1 MYPDGLPLMSQHL
14 EKILAHAERQLT
26 SEGSRRLRERLDLYK
41 KFLKIEEHRL
51 RLKHY
56 SGAGGLEIV
65 RDRAALLDI
74 VLRHLFEGAL
84 EGSTYEDKAPPV
96 ALLAIGG
103 YGRGELSPYSDVDI
117 LFLHDSS
124 RISAEAAEVIEQVL
138 YMLWDVGF
146 KVGHSTRSIDEAIK
160 LANADV
166 LTKTSLLESRFLA
179 GDHRRHSKFRREFF
193 ERCVRGQVDSYLKWR
208 LENQDERH
216 RKYGGSVFMQEPNVK
231 NACGGLRDYHNL
243 QWICYF
249 RDGMMSTAK
258 LVERK
263 FISESDRRAID
274 RAYDF
279 LLRVRTELH
288 YLSKRPSDL
297 LTLFYQGQI
306 ANSFHYPQKNVLR
319 RSESFM
325 RDYYQHART
334 IYLTAKRVTEGFLL
348 PDLSE
353 KEQKPVFGF
362 LAKRKLKTEQF
373 DGFYSHGRLIYA
385 ENPEV
390 FHEDPFRL
398 IRVFLYAQQ
407 RELELSSELQQ
418 LIRRR
423 TRLVNRTFQYAR
435 AARETFQAILSR
447 KGQVGHILRMM
458 HEVDFLGKYL
468 PEFGELTCLVQ
479 HEFFHRYTADEH
491 TLVCIEK
498 LDSLIDTEDP
508 KLAPYKSLFLKVED
522 PYVLYLALLLHDTGK
537 ASGARHH
544 AEASALSAQKVAAR
558 LQLAPERRR
567 KRIFLFNHHITLSE
581 LVNGQNLEDS
591 ATIADFAEVVRN
603 PENLDGLM
611 LLTLADGQGTGG
623 QNWSDWKETLVWQLY
638 HATSSYLHDE
648 REFFAERRI
657 AREDLQQ
664 AVAKKMA
671 KDSAEEIEV
680 HFNSMPD
687 RYFQS
692 HNVNEIVGH
701 LRLFRSFVESRVRNP
716 SLALSAAV
724 KWHSKPDQGHSEFWI
739 CTWDR
744 AALMAKIAGSFATAS
759 INILSA
765 DVYTRVDNLMLAIF
779 RVCDTSFRPVSDERD
794 LQQVESVLQESLE
807 KIDYDFAPLLEK
819 ARKRTAF
826 HLPIGLELPTKLVIS
841 NEIHSGYT
849 VIDLQTA
856 DRLGLLY
863 DLLICLSGAKVNIAS
878 SRIATEKGAAFD
890 SFYVTDLEARKITDE
905 ATLRHLQ
912 KSLLAAAT
920 GGEYGRKQAPP
931 VSR

>member
-1 MYPDGLPLMSQHL
+1 MSQHL

-74 VLRHLFEGAL
+74 VLRHLFEGAV
-84 EGSTYEDKAPPV
+84 EGSAYADKTPPV

-117 LFLHDSS
+117 LFLHDSA
-124 RISAEAAEVIEQVL
+124 RVTGEATEVIEQVL

-160 LANADV
+160 LANSDV

-193 ERCVRGQVDSYLKWR
+193 ERCVRGQVDHYLKWR

-216 RKYGGSVFMQEPNVK
+216 RKYGGSVFMQEPNIK
-231 NACGGLRDYHNL
+231 NGCGGLRDYHNM

-249 RDGMMSTAK
+249 RDGVMSTAK

-263 FISESDRRAID
+263 YISESERRAID

-279 LLRVRTELH
+279 LQRVRTEFH

-297 LTLFYQGQI
+297 MTLFYQGQI

-348 PDLSE
+348 PDIRE

-373 DGFYSHGRLIYA
+373 DGFYSHGRLIYS

-407 RELELSSELQQ
+407 RELELSPELQQ

-458 HEVDFLGKYL
+458 HEVDFLGKYI

-498 LDSLIDTEDP
+498 LDLVIDTEDP
-508 KLAPYKSLFLKVED
+508 KLSPYKSLFLQLED

-544 AEASALSAQKVAAR
+544 AEASALNSQKVAAR
-558 LQLAPERRR
+558 LQLSPERRR
-567 KRIFLFNHHITLSE
+567 RLILLVDHHMTLSE
-581 LVNGQNLEDS
+581 IAQRRNLEDS

-603 PENLDGLM
+603 PENLDALM

-623 QNWSDWKETLVWQLY
+623 QNWSDWKETLVWHLY

-692 HNVNEIVGH
+692 HNINEIIGH
-701 LRLFRSFVESRVRNP
+701 LRLFRSFVELRSRNP
-716 SLALSAAV
+716 NLALSAAV

-807 KIDYDFAPLLEK
+807 KIDYDFTPLLEK

-826 HLPIGLELPTKLVIS
+826 HLPIGLELPTKLMIS
-841 NEIHSGYT
+841 NEINSGYT

-863 DLLICLSGAKVNIAS
+863 DVLVCLSRAKINIAL

-890 SFYVTDLEARKITDE
+890 SFYVTDLEGRKITEE
-905 ATLRHLQ
+905 AVLRRLQ
-912 KSLLAAAT
+912 TSLLASAT
-920 GGEYGRKQAPP
+920 GGEYGKK
-931 VSR
+931 

>member
-1 MYPDGLPLMSQHL
+1 MSQHL

-65 RDRAALLDI
+65 RDRAALLDV
-74 VLRHLFEGAL
+74 VLRHLFEGAV
-84 EGSTYEDKAPPV
+84 EGSAYADKTPPV

-124 RISAEAAEVIEQVL
+124 RISSEATEVIEQVL

-160 LANADV
+160 LANSDV

-179 GDHRRHSKFRREFF
+179 GDHQRHSKFRREFF

-208 LENQDERH
+208 LENQAERH
-216 RKYGGSVFMQEPNVK
+216 RKYGGSVFMQEPNIK
-231 NACGGLRDYHNL
+231 NGCGGLRDYHNM

-249 RDGMMSTAK
+249 RDGVMSTSK

-263 FISESDRRAID
+263 YISESDRRAID

-279 LLRVRTELH
+279 LQRVRTELH
-288 YLSKRPSDL
+288 YLGKRASDL
-297 LTLFYQGQI
+297 LTLFYQGQV
-306 ANSFHYPQKNVLR
+306 ANSLNYPQKNVLR

-325 RDYYQHART
+325 RDYYQNART
-334 IYLTAKRVTEGFLL
+334 IYLTAKRITEGFLL
-348 PDLSE
+348 PAISG
-353 KEQKPVFGF
+353 KQQRPVFGF

-373 DGFYSHGRLIYA
+373 DGFYSHGRLIYF
-385 ENPEV
+385 ENREV

-407 RELELSSELQQ
+407 REMELSPELQQ

-423 TRLVNRTFQYAR
+423 SRLVNRTFQYAR
-435 AARETFQAILSR
+435 AARETFQAILSK

-479 HEFFHRYTADEH
+479 HEYFHRYTADEH

-508 KLAPYKSLFLKVED
+508 KLAPYKTLFLKLED

-544 AEASALSAQKVAAR
+544 AEASALNAQKVAAR
-558 LQLAPERRR
+558 LQLSPERRR
-567 KRIFLFNHHITLSE
+567 KLILLVDHHMTLSE
-581 LVNGQNLEDS
+581 IAQRRNVEDP
-591 ATIADFAEVVRN
+591 ATIADFAEIVRS
-603 PENLDGLM
+603 PENLDALM

-623 QNWSDWKETLVWQLY
+623 QNWSDWKETLVWHLH
-638 HATSSYLHDE
+638 HATASYLHDE

-657 AREDLQQ
+657 EREELQQ
-664 AVAKKMA
+664 AVAKRMA

-680 HFNSMPD
+680 HFHSMPD

-692 HNVNEIVGH
+692 HNINEIIGH
-701 LRLFRSFVESRVRNP
+701 IRLFRSFVELRSRNP
-716 SLALSAAV
+716 KMALSAAV

-744 AALMAKIAGSFATAS
+744 TALMAKIAGSFATAS

-765 DVYTRVDNLMLAIF
+765 DAYTRVDNLMLGIF

-794 LQQVESVLQESLE
+794 LQQVESVLQASLE
-807 KIDYDFAPLLEK
+807 KIDFDFIPLLEK

-826 HLPIGLELPTKLVIS
+826 HLPIGMELPTKLTIS
-841 NEIHSGYT
+841 NEIHPSYT

-863 DLLICLSGAKVNIAS
+863 DVLFCLSRAQVNIAL
-878 SRIATEKGAAFD
+878 SRVATEKGAAFD
-890 SFYVTDLEARKITDE
+890 SFYVTDMEGRKITDE
-905 ATLRHLQ
+905 TRIRQLQ
-912 KSLLAAAT
+912 SSLLAAAT
-920 GGEYGRKQAPP
+920 GGEYGKK
-931 VSR
+931 

>member
-1 MYPDGLPLMSQHL
+1 MSQHL

-74 VLRHLFEGAL
+74 VLRHLFEGAV
-84 EGSTYEDKAPPV
+84 EGSAYADKTPPV

-117 LFLHDSS
+117 LFLHDSA
-124 RISAEAAEVIEQVL
+124 RVTGEATEVIEQVL

-160 LANADV
+160 LANSDV

-193 ERCVRGQVDSYLKWR
+193 ERCVRGQVDHYLKWR

-216 RKYGGSVFMQEPNVK
+216 RKYGGSVFMQEPNIK
-231 NACGGLRDYHNL
+231 NGCGGLRDYHNM

-249 RDGMMSTAK
+249 RDGVMSTAK

-263 FISESDRRAID
+263 YISESDRRAID

-279 LLRVRTELH
+279 LQRVRTEFH

-297 LTLFYQGQI
+297 MTLFYQGQI

-348 PDLSE
+348 PDIRE

-373 DGFYSHGRLIYA
+373 DGFYSHGRLIYS

-407 RELELSSELQQ
+407 RELELSPELQQ

-458 HEVDFLGKYL
+458 HEVDFLGKYI

-498 LDSLIDTEDP
+498 LDLVIDTEDP
-508 KLAPYKSLFLKVED
+508 KLSPYKSLFLQLED

-544 AEASALSAQKVAAR
+544 AEASALNSQKVAAR
-558 LQLAPERRR
+558 LQLSPERRR
-567 KRIFLFNHHITLSE
+567 RLILLVDHHMTLSE
-581 LVNGQNLEDS
+581 IAQRRNLEDS

-603 PENLDGLM
+603 PENLDALM

-623 QNWSDWKETLVWQLY
+623 QNWSDWKETLVWHLY

-648 REFFAERRI
+648 REFFAERKI

-692 HNVNEIVGH
+692 HNINEIVGH
-701 LRLFRSFVESRVRNP
+701 LRLFRSFVELRSRNP
-716 SLALSAAV
+716 KLALSAAV

-807 KIDYDFAPLLEK
+807 KVDYDFTPLLEK

-826 HLPIGLELPTKLVIS
+826 HLPIGLELPTKLMIS
-841 NEIHSGYT
+841 NEINSGYT

-856 DRLGLLY
+856 DRLGLL
-863 DLLICLSGAKVNIAS
+863 
-878 SRIATEKGAAFD
+878 
-890 SFYVTDLEARKITDE
+890 
-905 ATLRHLQ
+905 
-912 KSLLAAAT
+912 
-920 GGEYGRKQAPP
+920 
-931 VSR
+931 

>member
-1 MYPDGLPLMSQHL
+1 MSQHL
-14 EKILAHAERQLT
+14 EKILAHAERQLA

-41 KFLKIEEHRL
+41 RFLKIEEHRL

-65 RDRAALLDI
+65 RDRAALLDV
-74 VLRHLFEGAL
+74 VLRHLFDGAV
-84 EGSTYEDKAPPV
+84 EGSAYADKTPPV

-117 LFLHDSS
+117 LFVHDSP
-124 RISAEAAEVIEQVL
+124 RISNETTEVIEQVL

-146 KVGHSTRSIDEAIK
+146 KVGHSTRSVDEAIR
-160 LANADV
+160 LANSDV

-179 GDHRRHSKFRREFF
+179 GDHQRHSKFRREFF

-208 LENQDERH
+208 LENQSERH
-216 RKYGGSVFMQEPNVK
+216 RKYGGSVFMQEPNIK
-231 NACGGLRDYHNL
+231 NGCGGLRDYHNM

-249 RDGMMSTAK
+249 RDGVMSTAK

-263 FISESDRRAID
+263 YISESDRRAID

-279 LLRVRTELH
+279 LQRVRTELH
-288 YLSKRPSDL
+288 YLGKRPSDV

-306 ANSFHYPQKNVLR
+306 ANSLNYPQKNVLR

-325 RDYYQHART
+325 RDYYQNART

-348 PDLSE
+348 PTVSE
-353 KEQKPVFGF
+353 KQQRPIFGF

-373 DGFYSHGRLIYA
+373 DGFYSHGRLIYF
-385 ENPEV
+385 ENREV

-407 RELELSSELQQ
+407 REMELSPELQQ

-435 AARETFQAILSR
+435 AARETFQAILSK
-447 KGQVGHILRMM
+447 KGQVGHVLRMM

-479 HEFFHRYTADEH
+479 HEYFHRYTADEH

-508 KLAPYKSLFLKVED
+508 KLAPYKTLFLKLED

-544 AEASALSAQKVAAR
+544 AEASALNAQKVAAR
-558 LQLAPERRR
+558 LQLSPERRR
-567 KRIFLFNHHITLSE
+567 RLILLVDHHMTLSE
-581 LVNGQNLEDS
+581 IAQRRNVEDP
-591 ATIADFAEVVRN
+591 ATIADFAEIVRS
-603 PENLDGLM
+603 PENLDALM

-623 QNWSDWKETLVWQLY
+623 QNWSDWKETLVWHLH
-638 HATSSYLHDE
+638 HATASYLHDE

-657 AREDLQQ
+657 EREELQQ
-664 AVAKKMA
+664 AVARRMA

-680 HFNSMPD
+680 HFHSMPD

-692 HNVNEIVGH
+692 HNINEIIGH
-701 LRLFRSFVESRVRNP
+701 IRLFRSFVELRARNP
-716 SLALSAAV
+716 KMALSAAM

-765 DVYTRVDNLMLAIF
+765 DAYTRVDNLMLGIF

-794 LQQVESVLQESLE
+794 LQQVESVLQASLE
-807 KIDYDFAPLLEK
+807 KIDFDFIPLLER

-826 HLPIGLELPTKLVIS
+826 HLPIGMEFPTKLAIS
-841 NEIHSGYT
+841 NEIHPSYT

-863 DLLICLSGAKVNIAS
+863 DVLYCLSRAKVNIAS

-890 SFYVTDLEARKITDE
+890 SFYVTDTEGRKITDE
-905 ATLRHLQ
+905 TTIRNLQ
-912 KSLLAAAT
+912 SSLLAAAT
-920 GGEYGRKQAPP
+920 GGEYGKK
-931 VSR
+931 

>member
-1 MYPDGLPLMSQHL
+1 MSQHL
-14 EKILAHAERQLT
+14 EKILAHAERHLT

-65 RDRAALLDI
+65 RDRSALLDV
-74 VLRHLFEGAL
+74 VLRHLFEGAV
-84 EGSTYEDKAPPV
+84 EGSSFADKTPPF

-117 LFLHDSS
+117 LFLHDAP
-124 RISAEAAEVIEQVL
+124 RISAESAEVIEQVL

-146 KVGHSTRSIDEAIK
+146 KVGHSTRSVDEAIR
-160 LANADV
+160 LANQDV
-166 LTKTSLLESRFLA
+166 QTKTSLLESRFLA
-179 GDHRRHSKFRREFF
+179 GDHVRHAKFRREFF
-193 ERCVRGQVDSYLKWR
+193 ERCVRGQVDHYLKWR
-208 LENQDERH
+208 VANQDERH
-216 RKYGGSVFMQEPNVK
+216 RKYGGSVFMQEPNIK
-231 NACGGLRDYHNL
+231 NACGGLRDYHNM

-249 RDGMMSTAK
+249 RDGVMSTAK

-263 FISESDRRAID
+263 YISESDRRAID

-288 YLSKRPSDL
+288 YLSNRPSDV
-297 LTLFYQGQI
+297 LTLFFQGQI
-306 ANSFHYPQKNVLR
+306 ANAFHYPPKNVLR
-319 RSESFM
+319 RSEAFM

-348 PDLSE
+348 PGIAD
-353 KEQKPVFGF
+353 KEQRPIFGF

-373 DGFYSHGRLIYA
+373 DGFYSHGGLIYF
-385 ENPEV
+385 ESREV
-390 FHEDPFRL
+390 FSEDPFRL
-398 IRVFLYAQQ
+398 IRVFLHAQQ
-407 RELELSSELQQ
+407 REVALSSELQQ

-423 TRLVNRTFQYAR
+423 SRLVNRTFQYAR

-458 HEVDFLGKYL
+458 HEVDFLGRYL
-468 PEFGELTCLVQ
+468 PEFGGITCLVQ
-479 HEFFHRYTADEH
+479 HEYFHRYTADEH

-508 KLAPYKSLFLKVED
+508 KLAPYKSLFLKLED
-522 PYVLYLALLLHDTGK
+522 PYALYLALLLHDTGK
-537 ASGARHH
+537 ATGGRHH
-544 AEASALSAQKVAAR
+544 SEASAVIAQKVAAR
-558 LQLAPERRR
+558 LQLSPERRR
-567 KRIFLFNHHITLSE
+567 KLILLVDHHLTLSE
-581 LVNGQNLEDS
+581 IAQRRNIEDS
-591 ATIADFAEVVRN
+591 ATIADFAEIVRS
-603 PENLDGLM
+603 PENLDALM

-623 QNWSDWKETLVWQLY
+623 QNWSDWKETLVWHLY

-648 REFFAERRI
+648 REFFAERKI
-657 AREDLQQ
+657 QREDLQQ
-664 AVAKKMA
+664 AVAKRLS
-671 KDSAEEIEV
+671 KDAAEEIEV
-680 HFNSMPD
+680 HFQSMPD

-692 HNVNEIVGH
+692 HNINEIVGH
-701 LRLFRSFVESRVRNP
+701 IRLFHAFMETRIRNP
-716 SLALSAAV
+716 KMALSAAI
-724 KWHSKPDQGHSEFWI
+724 KWHPKPDQGHSEFWI

-744 AALMAKIAGSFATAS
+744 KALMAKIAGSFATAS

-765 DVYTRVDNLMLAIF
+765 DAYTRVDNLMLGIF
-779 RVCDTSFRPVSDERD
+779 RVCDTSFRPVVDERD
-794 LQQVESVLQESLE
+794 LQEVDSVLQTSLE
-807 KIDYDFAPLLEK
+807 KDDFDFGPLLEK

-826 HLPIGLELPTKLVIS
+826 YRPIGVDLPTKLVIS
-841 NEIHSGYT
+841 NEIHSNYT

-863 DLLICLSGAKVNIAS
+863 DILVCLSRAKVSLAS

-890 SFYVTDLEARKITDE
+890 SFYVTNSESQKITDPQ
-905 ATLRHLQ
+905 ALKDLQ
-912 KSLLAAAT
+912 SSLLAAAT
-920 GGEYGRKQAPP
+920 GGEFGKK
-931 VSR
+931 

>member
-1 MYPDGLPLMSQHL
+1 MSQHL

-65 RDRAALLDI
+65 RDRAALLDV
-74 VLRHLFEGAL
+74 VLRHLFEGAV
-84 EGSTYEDKAPPV
+84 EGSAYADKTPPV

-117 LFLHDSS
+117 LFLHDAA
-124 RISAEAAEVIEQVL
+124 RISSEATEVIEQVL

-160 LANADV
+160 LANSDV

-179 GDHRRHSKFRREFF
+179 GDHRRQSKFRREFF
-193 ERCVRGQVDSYLKWR
+193 ERCVRGQVDHYLKWR

-231 NACGGLRDYHNL
+231 NGCGGLRDYHNM

-249 RDGMMSTAK
+249 RDGVMSTAK

-263 FISESDRRAID
+263 YISESDRRAID

-279 LLRVRTELH
+279 LQRVRTELH
-288 YLSKRPSDL
+288 YQSKRPSDL
-297 LTLFYQGQI
+297 LTLFLQGQI
-306 ANSFHYPQKNVLR
+306 ANSFNYPQKNVLR

-348 PDLSE
+348 PDLSN

-373 DGFYSHGRLIYA
+373 DGFYSHGRLMYF
-385 ENPEV
+385 ENREV

-435 AARETFQAILSR
+435 SARETFQAILSR

-458 HEVDFLGKYL
+458 HEVDFLGKYM

-498 LDSLIDTEDP
+498 LDSLIDTEDS
-508 KLAPYKSLFLKVED
+508 KLAPYKSLFLKLED

-544 AEASALSAQKVAAR
+544 SEASALNAQKVAAR
-558 LQLAPERRR
+558 LQLSPERRR
-567 KRIFLFNHHITLSE
+567 KLILLVDHHMTLSE
-581 LVNGQNLEDS
+581 IAQRRNLEDS

-603 PENLDGLM
+603 PENLDALM

-623 QNWSDWKETLVWQLY
+623 QNWSDWKETLVWHLY

-648 REFFAERRI
+648 REFFAERLI

-671 KDSAEEIEV
+671 KDSGEEIEV

-692 HNVNEIVGH
+692 HNINEIVGH

-716 SLALSAAV
+716 KMALSAAV
-724 KWHSKPDQGHSEFWI
+724 KWNSKPDQGHSEFWI

-779 RVCDTSFRPVSDERD
+779 RVCDTSFRSVSDERD
-794 LQQVESVLQESLE
+794 LQQVESVLQASLE
-807 KIDYDFAPLLEK
+807 KIDYDFTPLMEK

-826 HLPIGLELPTKLVIS
+826 HLPIGMDLPTKLVIS

-863 DLLICLSGAKVNIAS
+863 DVLICLSRAKVNIAL

-890 SFYVTDLEARKITDE
+890 SFYVTDLEGRKITDE
-905 ATLRHLQ
+905 AMLRRLQ
-912 KSLLAAAT
+912 ISLLAAAT
-920 GGEYGRKQAPP
+920 GGEYGKK
-931 VSR
+931 

>member
-1 MYPDGLPLMSQHL
+1 MSQHL

-74 VLRHLFEGAL
+74 VLRHLFEGAV
-84 EGSTYEDKAPPV
+84 EGSVFADKTPPV

-117 LFLHDSS
+117 LFLHDST
-124 RISAEAAEVIEQVL
+124 RISADAAEVIEQVL

-146 KVGHSTRSIDEAIK
+146 KVGHATRSIDEAIR
-160 LANADV
+160 LANSDV

-179 GDHRRHSKFRREFF
+179 GDHKRHSKFRRDFF
-193 ERCVRGQVDSYLKWR
+193 ERCVRGQVESYLKWR

-231 NACGGLRDYHNL
+231 NACGGLRDYHNM

-249 RDGMMSTAK
+249 RDGVMSTAK

-263 FISESDRRAID
+263 YISESDRRAID
-274 RAYDF
+274 RGYDF
-279 LLRVRTELH
+279 LQRVRTELH

-297 LTLFYQGQI
+297 MTLFYQGQI

-348 PDLSE
+348 PGVIE
-353 KEQKPVFGF
+353 KEEKPVFGF

-373 DGFYSHGRLIYA
+373 DGFYSHGRLIYF

-407 RELELSSELQQ
+407 REMELSPELQQ

-435 AARETFQAILSR
+435 SARETFQAILSR

-508 KLAPYKSLFLKVED
+508 KLAPYSSLFLKLED

-544 AEASALSAQKVAAR
+544 AEASALNAQKVAAR
-558 LQLAPERRR
+558 LQLSPDRRR
-567 KRIFLFNHHITLSE
+567 KLILLVDHHMTLSE
-581 LVNGQNLEDS
+581 IAQRRNLEDS
-591 ATIADFAEVVRN
+591 TTIADFAEVVRN
-603 PENLDGLM
+603 PENLDALM

-623 QNWSDWKETLVWQLY
+623 QNWSDWKETLVWHLY

-648 REFFAERRI
+648 REFFAERLI
-657 AREDLQQ
+657 AREDLQE
-664 AVAKKMA
+664 AVAKKMS
-671 KDSAEEIEV
+671 KDSAEEIEA

-701 LRLFRSFVESRVRNP
+701 LRLFRSFVELRVRNP
-716 SLALSAAV
+716 SLALSAAL

-794 LQQVESVLQESLE
+794 LQQVESVLQASLE
-807 KIDYDFAPLLEK
+807 KIDYDFTPLMEK
-819 ARKRTAF
+819 AKKRTAF
-826 HLPIGLELPTKLVIS
+826 HLPIGLELPTKLMIS
-841 NEIHSGYT
+841 NEINSGYT

-863 DLLICLSGAKVNIAS
+863 DVLICLSRAKVNIAL

-890 SFYVTDLEARKITDE
+890 SFYVTDLEGRKITDA
-905 ATLRHLQ
+905 ATLRRLQ
-912 KSLLAAAT
+912 TSLLAAAT
-920 GGEYGRKQAPP
+920 GGEYSKK
-931 VSR
+931 

>member
-1 MYPDGLPLMSQHL
+1 MSQHL

-65 RDRAALLDI
+65 RDRAALLDV
-74 VLRHLFEGAL
+74 VLRHLFEGAV
-84 EGSTYEDKAPPV
+84 EGSAYADKTPPV

-117 LFLHDSS
+117 LFLHDAA
-124 RISAEAAEVIEQVL
+124 RISSEAAEVIEQVL

-160 LANADV
+160 LANSDV

-179 GDHRRHSKFRREFF
+179 GDHRRQSKFRREFF
-193 ERCVRGQVDSYLKWR
+193 ERCVRGQVDHYLKWR

-231 NACGGLRDYHNL
+231 NGCGGLRDYHNM

-249 RDGMMSTAK
+249 RDGVMSTAK

-263 FISESDRRAID
+263 YISESDRRAID

-279 LLRVRTELH
+279 LQRVRTELH
-288 YLSKRPSDL
+288 YQSKRPSDL
-297 LTLFYQGQI
+297 LTLFLQGQI

-348 PDLSE
+348 PDLSN

-373 DGFYSHGRLIYA
+373 DGFYSHGRLMYF
-385 ENPEV
+385 ENREV

-435 AARETFQAILSR
+435 SARETFQAILSR

-458 HEVDFLGKYL
+458 HEVDFLGKYM

-498 LDSLIDTEDP
+498 LDLLIDTEDS
-508 KLAPYKSLFLKVED
+508 KLAPYKSLFLKLED

-544 AEASALSAQKVAAR
+544 SEASALNAQKVAAR
-558 LQLAPERRR
+558 LQLSPERRR
-567 KRIFLFNHHITLSE
+567 KLILLVDHHMTLSE
-581 LVNGQNLEDS
+581 IAQRRNLEDS

-603 PENLDGLM
+603 PENLDALM

-623 QNWSDWKETLVWQLY
+623 QNWSDWKETLVWHLY

-648 REFFAERRI
+648 REFFAERLI

-671 KDSAEEIEV
+671 KDSGEEIEV

-692 HNVNEIVGH
+692 HNINEIVGH

-716 SLALSAAV
+716 KMALSAAV
-724 KWHSKPDQGHSEFWI
+724 KWNSKPDQGHSEFWI

-794 LQQVESVLQESLE
+794 LQQVESVLQASLE
-807 KIDYDFAPLLEK
+807 KIDYDFTPLMEK

-826 HLPIGLELPTKLVIS
+826 HLPIGMDLPTKLVIS

-863 DLLICLSGAKVNIAS
+863 DVLICLSRAKVNIAL

-890 SFYVTDLEARKITDE
+890 SFYVTDLEGRKITDE
-905 ATLRHLQ
+905 AMLRRLQ
-912 KSLLAAAT
+912 VSLLAAAT
-920 GGEYGRKQAPP
+920 GGEYGKK
-931 VSR
+931 

>member
-1 MYPDGLPLMSQHL
+1 MSQHL

-74 VLRHLFEGAL
+74 VLRHLFEGAV
-84 EGSTYEDKAPPV
+84 EGSVFADKTPPV

-117 LFLHDSS
+117 LFLHDST
-124 RISAEAAEVIEQVL
+124 RISADAAEVIEQVL

-146 KVGHSTRSIDEAIK
+146 KVGHATRSIDEAIR
-160 LANADV
+160 LANSDV

-179 GDHRRHSKFRREFF
+179 GDHKRHSKFRRDFF
-193 ERCVRGQVDSYLKWR
+193 ERCVRGQVESYLKWR

-231 NACGGLRDYHNL
+231 NACGGLRDYHNM

-249 RDGMMSTAK
+249 RDGVMSTAK

-263 FISESDRRAID
+263 YISESDRRAID

-279 LLRVRTELH
+279 LQRVRTELH

-297 LTLFYQGQI
+297 MTLFYQGQI

-348 PDLSE
+348 PGVIE
-353 KEQKPVFGF
+353 KEEKPVFGF

-373 DGFYSHGRLIYA
+373 DGFYSHGRLIYF

-407 RELELSSELQQ
+407 REMELSPELQQ

-435 AARETFQAILSR
+435 SARETFQAILSR

-508 KLAPYKSLFLKVED
+508 KLAPYSSLFLKLED

-544 AEASALSAQKVAAR
+544 AEASALNAQKVAAR
-558 LQLAPERRR
+558 LQLSPERRR
-567 KRIFLFNHHITLSE
+567 KLILLVDHHMTLSE
-581 LVNGQNLEDS
+581 IAQRRNLEDS
-591 ATIADFAEVVRN
+591 TTIADFAEVVRN
-603 PENLDGLM
+603 PENLDALM

-623 QNWSDWKETLVWQLY
+623 QNWSDWKETLVWHLY

-648 REFFAERRI
+648 REFFAERLI
-657 AREDLQQ
+657 AREDLQE
-664 AVAKKMA
+664 AVAKKMS

-701 LRLFRSFVESRVRNP
+701 LRLFRSFVELRVRNP
-716 SLALSAAV
+716 SLALSAAL

-794 LQQVESVLQESLE
+794 LQQVESVLQASLE
-807 KIDYDFAPLLEK
+807 KIDYDFSPLMEK
-819 ARKRTAF
+819 AKKRTAF
-826 HLPIGLELPTKLVIS
+826 HLPIGLDLPTKLMIS
-841 NEIHSGYT
+841 NEINSGYT

-863 DLLICLSGAKVNIAS
+863 DILICLSRAKINIAL

-890 SFYVTDLEARKITDE
+890 SFYVTDLEGRKIADA
-905 ATLRHLQ
+905 ATLRRLQ
-912 KSLLAAAT
+912 TSLLAAAT
-920 GGEYGRKQAPP
+920 GGEYSKK
-931 VSR
+931 

>member
-1 MYPDGLPLMSQHL
+1 MSQHL

-74 VLRHLFEGAL
+74 VLRHLFEGAV
-84 EGSTYEDKAPPV
+84 EGSAYADKTPPV

-117 LFLHDSS
+117 LFLHDSA
-124 RISAEAAEVIEQVL
+124 RVTGEATEVIEQVL

-160 LANADV
+160 LANSDV

-193 ERCVRGQVDSYLKWR
+193 ERCVRGQVDHYLKWR
-208 LENQDERH
+208 LENQDDRH
-216 RKYGGSVFMQEPNVK
+216 RKYGGSVFMQEPNIK
-231 NACGGLRDYHNL
+231 NGCGGLRDYHNM

-249 RDGMMSTAK
+249 RDGVMSTAK

-263 FISESDRRAID
+263 YISESDRRAID

-279 LLRVRTELH
+279 LQRVRTEFH
-288 YLSKRPSDL
+288 YLCKRPSDL
-297 LTLFYQGQI
+297 MTLFYQGQI

-348 PDLSE
+348 PDIRE

-373 DGFYSHGRLIYA
+373 DGFYSHGRLIYS

-407 RELELSSELQQ
+407 RELELSPELQQ

-458 HEVDFLGKYL
+458 HEVDFLGKYI

-498 LDSLIDTEDP
+498 LDLVIDTEDP
-508 KLAPYKSLFLKVED
+508 KLSPYKSLFLQLED

-544 AEASALSAQKVAAR
+544 AEASALNAQKVAAR
-558 LQLAPERRR
+558 LQLSPERRR
-567 KRIFLFNHHITLSE
+567 RLILLVDHHMTLSE
-581 LVNGQNLEDS
+581 IAQRRNLEDS

-603 PENLDGLM
+603 PENLDALM

-623 QNWSDWKETLVWQLY
+623 QNWSDWKETLVWHLY

-657 AREDLQQ
+657 AREDFQQ

-692 HNVNEIVGH
+692 HNINEIVGH
-701 LRLFRSFVESRVRNP
+701 LRLFRSFVELRSRNP
-716 SLALSAAV
+716 KLALSAAV

-765 DVYTRVDNLMLAIF
+765 DVYTRVDNLMLGIF

-807 KIDYDFAPLLEK
+807 KIDYDFTPLLEK

-826 HLPIGLELPTKLVIS
+826 HLPIGLELPTKLMIS
-841 NEIHSGYT
+841 NEINSGYT

-863 DLLICLSGAKVNIAS
+863 DVLVCLSRAKVNIAL

-890 SFYVTDLEARKITDE
+890 SFYVTDLEGRKITEE
-905 ATLRHLQ
+905 AVLRRLQ
-912 KSLLAAAT
+912 TSLLASAT
-920 GGEYGRKQAPP
+920 GGEYGKK
-931 VSR
+931 

>member
-1 MYPDGLPLMSQHL
+1 MSQHL

-74 VLRHLFEGAL
+74 VLRHLFEGAV
-84 EGSTYEDKAPPV
+84 EGSAYADKTPPV

-117 LFLHDSS
+117 LFLHDSA
-124 RISAEAAEVIEQVL
+124 RVTGEATEVIEQVL

-160 LANADV
+160 LANSDV

-193 ERCVRGQVDSYLKWR
+193 ERCVRGQVDHYLKWR

-216 RKYGGSVFMQEPNVK
+216 RKYGGSVFMQEPNIK
-231 NACGGLRDYHNL
+231 NGCGGLRDYHNM

-249 RDGMMSTAK
+249 RDGVMSTAK

-263 FISESDRRAID
+263 YISESDRRAID

-279 LLRVRTELH
+279 LQRVRTEFH

-297 LTLFYQGQI
+297 MTLFYQGQI

-348 PDLSE
+348 PDIRE

-373 DGFYSHGRLIYA
+373 DGFYSHGRLIYS

-407 RELELSSELQQ
+407 RELELSPELQQ

-458 HEVDFLGKYL
+458 HEVDFLGKYI

-498 LDSLIDTEDP
+498 LDLVIDTEDP
-508 KLAPYKSLFLKVED
+508 KLSPYKSLFLQLED

-544 AEASALSAQKVAAR
+544 AEASALNAQKVAAR
-558 LQLAPERRR
+558 LQLSPERRR
-567 KRIFLFNHHITLSE
+567 RLILLVDHHMTLSE
-581 LVNGQNLEDS
+581 IAQRRNLEDS

-603 PENLDGLM
+603 PENLDALM

-623 QNWSDWKETLVWQLY
+623 QNWSDWKETLVWHLY

-692 HNVNEIVGH
+692 HNINEIVGH
-701 LRLFRSFVESRVRNP
+701 LRLFRSFVELRSRNP
-716 SLALSAAV
+716 KLALSAAV

-807 KIDYDFAPLLEK
+807 KIDYDFTPLLEK

-826 HLPIGLELPTKLVIS
+826 HLPIGLELPTKLMIS
-841 NEIHSGYT
+841 NEINSGYT

-863 DLLICLSGAKVNIAS
+863 DVLVCLSRAKINIAL

-890 SFYVTDLEARKITDE
+890 SFYVTDLEGRKITEE
-905 ATLRHLQ
+905 AVLRRLQ
-912 KSLLAAAT
+912 TSLLASAT
-920 GGEYGRKQAPP
+920 GGEYGKK
-931 VSR
+931 

>member
-1 MYPDGLPLMSQHL
+1 MSQHL

-84 EGSTYEDKAPPV
+84 EGSAFADKTPPV

-117 LFLHDSS
+117 LFLHDSA
-124 RISAEAAEVIEQVL
+124 RISADAAEVIEQVL

-146 KVGHSTRSIDEAIK
+146 KVGHATRSIDEAIR
-160 LANADV
+160 LANSDV

-179 GDHRRHSKFRREFF
+179 GDHKRHSKFGREFF

-231 NACGGLRDYHNL
+231 NACGGLRDYHNM

-249 RDGMMSTAK
+249 RDGVMSTAK

-263 FISESDRRAID
+263 YISESDRRAID

-279 LLRVRTELH
+279 LQRVRTELH

-297 LTLFYQGQI
+297 MTLFYQGQI

-348 PDLSE
+348 PGIIE
-353 KEQKPVFGF
+353 KEEKPVFGF

-373 DGFYSHGRLIYA
+373 DGFYSHGRLIYFDS
-385 ENPEV
+385 PEV

-407 RELELSSELQQ
+407 REMELSPELQQ

-508 KLAPYKSLFLKVED
+508 KLAPYNSLFLKLED

-544 AEASALSAQKVAAR
+544 AEASALNAQKVAAR
-558 LQLAPERRR
+558 LQLSPERRR
-567 KRIFLFNHHITLSE
+567 KLILLVDHHMTLSE
-581 LVNGQNLEDS
+581 IAQRRNLEDS

-603 PENLDGLM
+603 PENLDALM

-623 QNWSDWKETLVWQLY
+623 QNWSDWKETLVWHLY

-648 REFFAERRI
+648 REFFAERLI

-701 LRLFRSFVESRVRNP
+701 LRLFRSFVELRVRNP

-794 LQQVESVLQESLE
+794 LQQVESVLQASLE
-807 KIDYDFAPLLEK
+807 KIDYDFTPLMEK

-826 HLPIGLELPTKLVIS
+826 HLPIGLELPTKLMIS
-841 NEIHSGYT
+841 NEINSGYT

-863 DLLICLSGAKVNIAS
+863 DVLICLSRAKINIAL

-890 SFYVTDLEARKITDE
+890 SFYVTDLEGRKITDA
-905 ATLRHLQ
+905 ATLRRLQ
-912 KSLLAAAT
+912 SSLLAAAT
-920 GGEYGRKQAPP
+920 GGEYGKK
-931 VSR
+931 

>member
-1 MYPDGLPLMSQHL
+1 MSQHL

-74 VLRHLFEGAL
+74 VLRHLFEGAV
-84 EGSTYEDKAPPV
+84 EGSVFADKTPPV

-117 LFLHDSS
+117 LFLHDGT
-124 RISAEAAEVIEQVL
+124 RISADAAEVIEQVL

-146 KVGHSTRSIDEAIK
+146 KVGHATRSIDEAIR
-160 LANADV
+160 LANSDV

-179 GDHRRHSKFRREFF
+179 GDHKRHSKFRRDFF
-193 ERCVRGQVDSYLKWR
+193 ERCVRGQVESYLKWR

-231 NACGGLRDYHNL
+231 NACGGLRDYHNM

-249 RDGMMSTAK
+249 RDGVMSTAK

-263 FISESDRRAID
+263 YITESDRRAID

-279 LLRVRTELH
+279 LQRVRTELH

-297 LTLFYQGQI
+297 MTLFYQGQI

-348 PDLSE
+348 PGVIE
-353 KEQKPVFGF
+353 KEEKPVFGF

-373 DGFYSHGRLIYA
+373 DGFYSHGRLIYF

-407 RELELSSELQQ
+407 REMELSPELQQ

-435 AARETFQAILSR
+435 SARETFQAILSR

-508 KLAPYKSLFLKVED
+508 KLAPYSSLFLKLED

-544 AEASALSAQKVAAR
+544 AEASALNAQKVAAR
-558 LQLAPERRR
+558 LQLSPERRR
-567 KRIFLFNHHITLSE
+567 KLILLVDHHMTLSE
-581 LVNGQNLEDS
+581 IAQRRNLEDS
-591 ATIADFAEVVRN
+591 TTIADFAEVVRN
-603 PENLDGLM
+603 PENLDALM

-623 QNWSDWKETLVWQLY
+623 QNWSDWKETLVWHLY

-648 REFFAERRI
+648 REFFAERLI

-664 AVAKKMA
+664 AVAKKMS

-701 LRLFRSFVESRVRNP
+701 LRLFRSFVELRVRNP
-716 SLALSAAV
+716 SLALSAAL

-794 LQQVESVLQESLE
+794 LQQVESVLQASLE
-807 KIDYDFAPLLEK
+807 KIDYDFSPLMEK
-819 ARKRTAF
+819 AKKRTAF
-826 HLPIGLELPTKLVIS
+826 HLPIGLELPTKLMIS
-841 NEIHSGYT
+841 NEINSGYT

-863 DLLICLSGAKVNIAS
+863 DVLICLSRAKVNIAL

-890 SFYVTDLEARKITDE
+890 SFYVTDLEGRKITDA
-905 ATLRHLQ
+905 ATLRRLQ
-912 KSLLAAAT
+912 TSLLAAAT
-920 GGEYGRKQAPP
+920 GGEYGKK
-931 VSR
+931 

>member
-1 MYPDGLPLMSQHL
+1 MSQHL

-74 VLRHLFEGAL
+74 VLRHLFEGAV
-84 EGSTYEDKAPPV
+84 EGSAYTDKTPPV

-117 LFLHDSS
+117 LFLHDSA
-124 RISAEAAEVIEQVL
+124 RITGEATEVIEQVL

-160 LANADV
+160 LANSDV

-193 ERCVRGQVDSYLKWR
+193 ERCVRGQVDHYLKWR

-216 RKYGGSVFMQEPNVK
+216 RKYGGSVFMQEPNIK
-231 NACGGLRDYHNL
+231 NGCGGLRDYHNM

-249 RDGMMSTAK
+249 RDGVMSTAK

-263 FISESDRRAID
+263 YISESDRRAID

-279 LLRVRTELH
+279 MQRVRTEFH

-297 LTLFYQGQI
+297 MTLFYQGQI

-348 PDLSE
+348 PDIRE

-373 DGFYSHGRLIYA
+373 DGFYSHGRLIYS

-407 RELELSSELQQ
+407 RELELSPELQQ

-458 HEVDFLGKYL
+458 HEVDFLGKYI

-498 LDSLIDTEDP
+498 LDLVIDTEDP
-508 KLAPYKSLFLKVED
+508 KLSPYKSLFLQLED

-544 AEASALSAQKVAAR
+544 AEASALNAQKVAAR
-558 LQLAPERRR
+558 LQLSPERRR
-567 KRIFLFNHHITLSE
+567 RLILLVDHHMTLSE
-581 LVNGQNLEDS
+581 IAQRRNLEDS

-603 PENLDGLM
+603 PENLDALM

-623 QNWSDWKETLVWQLY
+623 QNWSDWKETLVWHLY

-692 HNVNEIVGH
+692 HNINEIVGH
-701 LRLFRSFVESRVRNP
+701 LRLFRSFVELRSRNP
-716 SLALSAAV
+716 KMALSAAV

-807 KIDYDFAPLLEK
+807 KIDYDFTPLLEK

-826 HLPIGLELPTKLVIS
+826 HLPIGLELPTKLMIS
-841 NEIHSGYT
+841 NEINSGYT

-863 DLLICLSGAKVNIAS
+863 DVLVCLSRAKVNIAL

-890 SFYVTDLEARKITDE
+890 SFYVTDLEGRKITEE
-905 ATLRHLQ
+905 AVLRRLQ
-912 KSLLAAAT
+912 TSLLASAT
-920 GGEYGRKQAPP
+920 GGEYGKK
-931 VSR
+931 

>member
-1 MYPDGLPLMSQHL
+1 MSQHL

-65 RDRAALLDI
+65 RDRAALLDV

-84 EGSTYEDKAPPV
+84 EGSAYADRAPPV

-117 LFLHDSS
+117 LFLHDSA
-124 RISAEAAEVIEQVL
+124 RISAEATEVIEQVL

-160 LANADV
+160 LANSDV

-179 GDHRRHSKFRREFF
+179 GDHRGHSKFRREFF

-231 NACGGLRDYHNL
+231 NACGGLRDYHNM

-249 RDGMMSTAK
+249 RDGVMSTSK

-263 FISESDRRAID
+263 YISESDRRAID

-279 LLRVRTELH
+279 LQRVRTELH

-348 PDLSE
+348 PNISQR
-353 KEQKPVFGF
+353 EQKPVFGF

-373 DGFYSHGRLIYA
+373 DGFYSHGGLIYF
-385 ENPEV
+385 EDREV

-435 AARETFQAILSR
+435 AARETFQAILSK

-508 KLAPYKSLFLKVED
+508 KLAPYKSLFLKLED

-544 AEASALSAQKVAAR
+544 AEASALHAQKVAAR
-558 LQLAPERRR
+558 LQLSPERRR
-567 KRIFLFNHHITLSE
+567 KLILLVDHHMTLSE
-581 LVNGQNLEDS
+581 IAQRRNLEDS

-623 QNWSDWKETLVWQLY
+623 QNWSDWKETLVWHLY

-648 REFFAERRI
+648 REFFAERQI

-692 HNVNEIVGH
+692 HHVNEIVGH
-701 LRLFRSFVESRVRNP
+701 IRLFRSFVELRVRNP
-716 SLALSAAV
+716 KMALSAAV

-807 KIDYDFAPLLEK
+807 KIDYDFTPLLEK

-826 HLPIGLELPTKLVIS
+826 HLPIGMDLPTKLVIS
-841 NEIHSGYT
+841 NEIHAGYT

-863 DLLICLSGAKVNIAS
+863 DVLVCLSGAKVNIAS

-890 SFYVTDLEARKITDE
+890 SFYVTDLEGRKITDE
-905 ATLRHLQ
+905 ATLRRLQ
-912 KSLLAAAT
+912 NSLLAAAT
-920 GGEYGRKQAPP
+920 GGEYGKK
-931 VSR
+931 

>member
-1 MYPDGLPLMSQHL
+1 MSQHL

-84 EGSTYEDKAPPV
+84 EGSAFADKTPPV

-117 LFLHDSS
+117 LFLHDSA
-124 RISAEAAEVIEQVL
+124 RISADAAEVIEQVL

-146 KVGHSTRSIDEAIK
+146 KVGHATRSIDEAIR
-160 LANADV
+160 LANSDV

-179 GDHRRHSKFRREFF
+179 GDHKRHSKFGREFF

-231 NACGGLRDYHNL
+231 NACGGLRDYHNM

-249 RDGMMSTAK
+249 RDGVMSTAK

-263 FISESDRRAID
+263 YISESDRRAID

-279 LLRVRTELH
+279 LQRVRTELH

-297 LTLFYQGQI
+297 MTLFYQGQI
-306 ANSFHYPQKNVLR
+306 ANSFHYTQKNVLR

-348 PDLSE
+348 PGIIE
-353 KEQKPVFGF
+353 KEEKPVFGF

-373 DGFYSHGRLIYA
+373 DGFYSHGRLIYFDS
-385 ENPEV
+385 PEV

-407 RELELSSELQQ
+407 REMELSPELQQ

-508 KLAPYKSLFLKVED
+508 KLAPYNSLFLKLED

-544 AEASALSAQKVAAR
+544 AEASALNAQKVAAR
-558 LQLAPERRR
+558 LQLSPERRR
-567 KRIFLFNHHITLSE
+567 KLILLVDHHMTLSE
-581 LVNGQNLEDS
+581 IAQRRNLEDS

-603 PENLDGLM
+603 PENLDALM

-623 QNWSDWKETLVWQLY
+623 QNWSDWKETLVWHLY

-648 REFFAERRI
+648 REFFAERLI

-701 LRLFRSFVESRVRNP
+701 LRLFRSFVELRVRNP

-794 LQQVESVLQESLE
+794 LQQVESVLQASLE
-807 KIDYDFAPLLEK
+807 KIDYDFTPLMEK

-826 HLPIGLELPTKLVIS
+826 HLPIGLELPTKLMIS
-841 NEIHSGYT
+841 NEINSGYT

-863 DLLICLSGAKVNIAS
+863 DVLICLSRAKINIAL

-890 SFYVTDLEARKITDE
+890 SFYVTDLEGRKITDA
-905 ATLRHLQ
+905 ATLRRLQ
-912 KSLLAAAT
+912 SSLLAAAT
-920 GGEYGRKQAPP
+920 GGEYGKK
-931 VSR
+931 

>member
-1 MYPDGLPLMSQHL
+1 MSQHL

-65 RDRAALLDI
+65 RDRAALLDV

-84 EGSTYEDKAPPV
+84 EGSGFAERMPPV

-103 YGRGELSPYSDVDI
+103 YGRGELNPYSDVDI
-117 LFLHDSS
+117 LFLHDSL
-124 RISAEAAEVIEQVL
+124 RIADETEEVIEQVL

-146 KVGHSTRSIDEAIK
+146 KVGHSTRSIDGAIK
-160 LANADV
+160 LANSDV
-166 LTKTSLLESRFLA
+166 ITKTSLLESRFLA
-179 GDHRRHSKFRREFF
+179 GNQRLHSKFRRDFF
-193 ERCVRGQVDSYLKWR
+193 ERCVRGQVESYLKWR

-231 NACGGLRDYHNL
+231 NGCGGLRDYHNM

-249 RDGMMSTAK
+249 RDGVMSTAK

-263 FISESDRRAID
+263 YISESDRRAID

-297 LTLFYQGQI
+297 VTLFYQGQI
-306 ANSFHYPQKNVLR
+306 ANILNYPQKNVLR

-325 RDYYQHART
+325 RDYYQNART
-334 IYLTAKRVTEGFLL
+334 IYLTTKRVTERFLV
-348 PDLSE
+348 PAIT
-353 KEQKPVFGF
+353 EQEEKPVFGF
-362 LAKRKLKTEQF
+362 LAKRKLKTEEF
-373 DGFYSHGRLIYA
+373 DGFYSHGRLIYF
-385 ENPEV
+385 ENREV

-398 IRVFLYAQQ
+398 MRVFLYAQQ
-407 RELELSSELQQ
+407 REMELSPELQQ

-435 AARETFQAILSR
+435 AARETFAAILSR

-458 HEVDFLGKYL
+458 HEVDFLGRYL
-468 PEFGELTCLVQ
+468 PEFGDLTCLVQ

-508 KLAPYKSLFLKVED
+508 KLAAYKSLFLKVED

-544 AEASALSAQKVAAR
+544 SEASALNAQKVAAR
-558 LQLAPERRR
+558 LQLSPERRR
-567 KRIFLFNHHITLSE
+567 KLILLVDHHMTLSE
-581 LVNGQNLEDS
+581 IAQRRNLEDS
-591 ATIADFAEVVRN
+591 ATISDFAEIVRSQ
-603 PENLDGLM
+603 ENLDALM

-623 QNWSDWKETLVWQLY
+623 LNWSDWKETLVWHLH

-657 AREDLQQ
+657 EREDLQQ
-664 AVAKKMA
+664 LVAKKMA
-671 KDSAEEIEV
+671 KDFAEEIEV
-680 HFNSMPD
+680 HFHSMPD

-692 HNVNEIVGH
+692 HQINEIIGH
-701 LRLFRSFVESRVRNP
+701 LRLFRSFVESRSRDP
-716 SLALSAAV
+716 EMALASVV
-724 KWHSKPDQGHSEFWI
+724 KWHTKPDQGHSECWI

-744 AALMAKIAGSFATAS
+744 VALMAKIAGSFATAA

-765 DVYTRVDNLMLAIF
+765 DAYTRVDNLMLGIF
-779 RVCDTSFRPVSDERD
+779 RVCDTSFRPVTDERD
-794 LQQVESVLQESLE
+794 LQQVESVLQASL
-807 KIDYDFAPLLEK
+807 KKFDFDFAPLLEK

-826 HLPIGLELPTKLVIS
+826 HLPLGMEFPTKLIIS
-841 NEIHSGYT
+841 NEIHANYT
-849 VIDLQTA
+849 LIDLQTA

-863 DLLICLSGAKVNIAS
+863 DVLFCLSRAGVNIAL

-890 SFYVTDLEARKITDE
+890 SFYVTDPEGGKITDE
-905 ATLRHLQ
+905 ARLRQLQ
-912 KSLLAAAT
+912 TSLIAAAT
-920 GGEYGRKQAPP
+920 GAGYDKK
-931 VSR
+931 

>member
-1 MYPDGLPLMSQHL
+1 MSQHL

-84 EGSTYEDKAPPV
+84 DGSDFADKTPPV

-124 RISAEAAEVIEQVL
+124 RISSEAAEAIEQVL

-193 ERCVRGQVDSYLKWR
+193 ERCVRGQVDHYLKWR

-216 RKYGGSVFMQEPNVK
+216 RKYGGSVFMQEPNIK
-231 NACGGLRDYHNL
+231 NGCGGLRDYHNM

-249 RDGMMSTAK
+249 RDGVMSTAK

-263 FISESDRRAID
+263 YISESDRRAID

-325 RDYYQHART
+325 RDYYQHGRT

-348 PDLSE
+348 PDISE

-373 DGFYSHGRLIYA
+373 DGFYSHGRLIYV
-385 ENPEV
+385 ENPEI

-458 HEVDFLGKYL
+458 HEVDFLGKYM

-508 KLAPYKSLFLKVED
+508 KLAPYKSLFLKLED

-567 KRIFLFNHHITLSE
+567 KLILLVDHHMTLSE
-581 LVNGQNLEDS
+581 IAQRRNLEDS

-603 PENLDGLM
+603 PENLEGLM

-664 AVAKKMA
+664 AVSKKMA

-680 HFNSMPD
+680 HFSSMPD

-701 LRLFRSFVESRVRNP
+701 LRLFRSFVELRLRNP
-716 SLALSAAV
+716 KLALSAAV
-724 KWHSKPDQGHSEFWI
+724 KWQSKPDQGHSEFWI

-779 RVCDTSFRPVSDERD
+779 RVCDTSFRPVSDVRD

-807 KIDYDFAPLLEK
+807 KIDYDFSPLMEK

-826 HLPIGLELPTKLVIS
+826 HLPIGLELPTKLVVS

-863 DLLICLSGAKVNIAS
+863 DLLICLSRAKVNIAS

-890 SFYVTDLEARKITDE
+890 SFYVTDLEGRKITDE
-905 ATLRHLQ
+905 GMLRHLQ
-912 KSLLAAAT
+912 MSLLAAAT
-920 GGEYGRKQAPP
+920 GGQYGKK
-931 VSR
+931 

>member
-1 MYPDGLPLMSQHL
+1 MSQHL

-65 RDRAALLDI
+65 RDRAALLDV
-74 VLRHLFEGAL
+74 VLRHLFEGAV
-84 EGSTYEDKAPPV
+84 EGSAYADKTPPV

-124 RISAEAAEVIEQVL
+124 RISADAAEVIEQVL

-146 KVGHSTRSIDEAIK
+146 KVGHATRSIGEAIR

-166 LTKTSLLESRFLA
+166 LTKTSLLESRYLS
-179 GDHRRHSKFRREFF
+179 GNRSLHSKFRREFF
-193 ERCVRGQVDSYLKWR
+193 DHCVRGQVSSYLRWR
-208 LENQDERH
+208 LENQEER
-216 RKYGGSVFMQEPNVK
+216 RGKYGGSVFMQEPNVK
-231 NACGGLRDYHNL
+231 NGCGGLRDYQNM

-249 RDGMMSTAK
+249 RDGIMSTAK

-263 FISESDRRAID
+263 YISESDRRAID

-279 LLRVRTELH
+279 FQRVRTEWH
-288 YLSKRPSDL
+288 YANERPSDV
-297 LTLFYQGQI
+297 LTLFLQGQI
-306 ANSFHYPQKNVLR
+306 ASRFKYPQKTILR
-319 RSESFM
+319 RSEEFM
-325 RDYYQHART
+325 RDYYQYART
-334 IYLTAKRVTEGFLL
+334 IYLTTTRITERFLL
-348 PDLSE
+348 PVQPE
-353 KEQKPVFGF
+353 KEARPVFGF
-362 LAKRKLKTEQF
+362 LAKRKLKTEHF
-373 DGFYSHGRLIYA
+373 DGFYSHGNFIYY
-385 ENPEV
+385 EDREV
-390 FHEDPFRL
+390 FHKDPFRL
-398 IRVFLYAQQ
+398 MRVFLHAQQ
-407 RELELSSELQQ
+407 RELELSPELEQM
-418 LIRRR
+418 IRRR

-447 KGQVGHILRMM
+447 KGQVGRLLRMM
-458 HEVDFLGKYL
+458 HEVDFLGRYL

-498 LDSLIDTEDP
+498 LDSLIDTKES
-508 KLAPYKSLFLKVED
+508 KLASYQKLFLQLED
-522 PYVLYLALLLHDTGK
+522 SYTLYLALLLHDTGK

-544 AEASALSAQKVAAR
+544 AEASALNAQKVAAR
-558 LQLAPERRR
+558 LQLSPERRR
-567 KRIFLFNHHITLSE
+567 KLILLVDHHMTLSE
-581 LVNGQNLEDS
+581 IAQRRNLEDS
-591 ATIADFAEVVRN
+591 ATISGFAEIVRS
-603 PENLDGLM
+603 PENLDALM

-623 QNWSDWKETLVWQLY
+623 LNWSDWKETLVWHFY
-638 HATSSYLHDE
+638 HATSSYMHDE

-657 AREDLQQ
+657 EREDLQQ

-692 HNVNEIVGH
+692 HNINEIVGH
-701 LRLFRSFVESRVRNP
+701 LRLFRSFVELRSRNTK
-716 SLALSAAV
+716 LALAAAV

-794 LQQVESVLQESLE
+794 LHQVESVLQEALE
-807 KIDYDFAPLLEK
+807 KIDYNFAPLLEK
-819 ARKRTAF
+819 ARKRTAC
-826 HLPIGLELPTKLVIS
+826 HLPIGFELPTKLVIS

-920 GGEYGRKQAPP
+920 GGEYGKK
-931 VSR
+931 

>member
-1 MYPDGLPLMSQHL
+1 MSQHL

-84 EGSTYEDKAPPV
+84 DGSDYADKTPPV

-193 ERCVRGQVDSYLKWR
+193 ERCVRGQVDHYLKWR

-216 RKYGGSVFMQEPNVK
+216 RKYGGSVFMQEPNIK
-231 NACGGLRDYHNL
+231 NGCGGLRDYHNM

-249 RDGMMSTAK
+249 RDGVMSTAK

-263 FISESDRRAID
+263 YISESDRRAID

-325 RDYYQHART
+325 RDYYQHGRT

-348 PDLSE
+348 PDISE

-385 ENPEV
+385 ENPEI

-458 HEVDFLGKYL
+458 HEVDFLGKYM

-491 TLVCIEK
+491 TLICIEK
-498 LDSLIDTEDP
+498 LDSLIDTEDA
-508 KLAPYKSLFLKVED
+508 KLAPYKSLFLKLED

-567 KRIFLFNHHITLSE
+567 KLILLVDHHMTLSE
-581 LVNGQNLEDS
+581 IAQRRNLEDS

-623 QNWSDWKETLVWQLY
+623 QNWSDWKETLVWHLY

-664 AVAKKMA
+664 AVSKKMA

-680 HFNSMPD
+680 HFSSMPD

-701 LRLFRSFVESRVRNP
+701 LRLFRSFVELRLRNP
-716 SLALSAAV
+716 ELALSAAV
-724 KWHSKPDQGHSEFWI
+724 KWQSKPDQGHSEFWI

-807 KIDYDFAPLLEK
+807 KIDYDFSPLMEK

-863 DLLICLSGAKVNIAS
+863 DLLICLSRARVNIAS

-890 SFYVTDLEARKITDE
+890 SFYVTDLEGRKITDE
-905 ATLRHLQ
+905 GMLRHLQ
-912 KSLLAAAT
+912 MSLLAAAT
-920 GGEYGRKQAPP
+920 GGQYGRK
-931 VSR
+931 